1 MMDKLWEPVK
11 VGALTLPNRLAMA
24 PMTRGRSTPEGVPT
38 SLNAKYYA
46 QRASCGLIISEGT
59 QPSDVGQ
66 GYMLTPGI
74 YTDEQIAGWRLVTD
88 AVHEAGGRIFIQ
100 LMHVG
105 RVANPANSPLGL
117 TSVAPSAIRA
127 AGKMFTAQGMLDM
140 PEPHE
145 LNLDE
150 IASTIRDFRHAAACC
165 IEAGADGVEIH
176 AANGY
181 LIHQFL
187 SENANRR
194 TDAYGG
200 SLDNRVRFAV
210 EVAAAVAAEIGP
222 AHTGIHISPGN
233 PLNDIVEG
241 DTTALYKTLIPGLA
255 GTNLAYVHIVHSGD
269 QDLMT
274 WFRRAWPTSLFVNRA
289 DRPRADIAID
299 IDAGLADVAS
309 VGKFALANPD
319 LVDRLKRNQPLNEPD
334 PKSFFGGDERGYTDY
349 PTMAKE
355 PAPA

>member
-1 MMDKLWEPVK
+1 MDKLWEPVR

-24 PMTRGRSTPEGVPT
+24 PMTRDRSTPEGVPT
-38 SLNAKYYA
+38 RLNATYYA
-46 QRASCGLIISEGT
+46 QRATCGLIISEGT

-66 GYMLTPGI
+66 GYLLTPGI

-88 AVHEAGGRIFIQ
+88 AVHEAEGRIFIQ

-105 RVANPANSPLGL
+105 RVAHPANLPRGG
-117 TSVAPSAIRA
+117 TSVAPSAVRA
-127 AGKMFTAQGMLDM
+127 AGKMFTAQGMQDM
-140 PEPHE
+140 PEPHALE
-145 LNLDE
+145 LDE
-150 IASTIRDFRHAAACC
+150 IGATIRDFRHAAACC
-165 IEAGADGVEIH
+165 IKAGADGVEIH

-194 TDAYGG
+194 ADAYGG
-200 SLDNRVRFAV
+200 SFDNRVRFAT

-222 AHTGIHISPGN
+222 ARTGIHISPGN
-233 PLNDIVEG
+233 PFNDIVEG
-241 DTTALYKTLIPGLA
+241 DTTTLYKTLIPGLA
-255 GTNLAYVHIVHSGD
+255 AANLAYLHVVHSGD
-269 QDLMT
+269 EELMT
-274 WFRRAWPTSLFVNRA
+274 WFRRAWPTSVFVNRP

-299 IDAGLADVAS
+299 VNTGLADVAS

-319 LVDRLKRNQPLNEPD
+319 LVERLKRNQPLNEPD
-334 PKSFFGGDERGYTDY
+334 PKAFYGGDEHGYTDY

-355 PAPA
+355 PTRA